1 MSELTFE
8 YLMRS
13 DFERPIYNH
22 AFRLMLLP
30 PDTGRQKVLHLEA
43 EIAPKSWI
51 SQGQDGFGNRYF
63 YGTAVEGHST
73 FTACVRGTVQTGL
86 EGPED
91 DADPILY
98 TIPTPTT
105 APGPSAIS
113 LYQSVNAPD
122 GADAMARA
130 ECLMAALRRNL
141 QYVPGVTDTT
151 SSSEAALRQGS
162 GVCQDFTQV
171 LLTLC
176 RMDGIPARYVAG
188 MVIGEGKT
196 HAWAEVWSDGA
207 WHGLDPTWGRRV
219 NGDYIEL
226 CHGRD
231 CRDCLLNRGVYAGP
245 AMENQMIT
253 VSVKNV

>member
-1 MSELTFE
+1 MSELAFE
-8 YLMRS
+8 YRMHS

-30 PDTGRQKVLHLEA
+30 PDTGRQKVLSLEA
-43 EIAPKSWI
+43 EVAPKSWM
-51 SQGQDGFGNRYF
+51 SQGRDGFGNRYF

-73 FTACVRGTVQTGL
+73 FTARVRGRVQTGL

-91 DADPILY
+91 DAEPILY

-105 APGPSAIS
+105 APGPCAIS
-113 LYQSVNAPD
+113 LYHSLDSSN
-122 GADAMARA
+122 GGGGLARA
-130 ECLMAALRRNL
+130 EYLMAALRQVL
-141 QYVPGVTDTT
+141 LYMPGVTDTT
-151 SSSEAALRQGS
+151 SSSEAALQQKC

-188 MVIGEGKT
+188 MVIGEGTT
-196 HAWAEVWSDGA
+196 HAWAEIWSDGT

-245 AMENQMIT
+245 AIENQMIT